1 MKAKYIISAFCTL
14 CLMGGFTACSEDDVD
29 RNISVIVDSQTPQND
44 LDRWLEKNYVE
55 RYNIELRYRWEDNE
69 IDMNYILVP
78 AKYENAVRMAKILKY
93 ICFDSFDEVT
103 GGPQFVRASFPKVV
117 QLVGNPGWNGN
128 GSYTLGSSEGGYKI
142 NLWYVNH
149 LGDNIVQYDSSWQLI
164 KNDSVIRDREELNAT
179 YFHTIIH
186 EYGHVFHQRV
196 PYTNEFNQVTGTDY
210 LGGSYTSVFSS
221 PQDPQIFQRGFVT
234 AYAAYSADED
244 FAETFSTYVTST
256 DDEWN
261 NIILKSGTDGR
272 NKINQ
277 KLRIVKDYFQDNWEL
292 DVDALRQ
299 AVQKREANLREQNF
313 DDISL

>member
-1 MKAKYIISAFCTL
+1 M
-14 CLMGGFTACSEDDVD
+14 
-29 RNISVIVDSQTPQND
+29 
-44 LDRWLEKNYVE
+44 
-55 RYNIELRYRWEDNE
+55 
-69 IDMNYILVP
+69 
-78 AKYENAVRMAKILKY
+78 
-93 ICFDSFDEVT
+93 
-103 GGPQFVRASFPKVV
+103 
-117 QLVGNPGWNGN
+117 
-128 GSYTLGSSEGGYKI
+128 
-142 NLWYVNH
+142 
-149 LGDNIVQYDSSWQLI
+149 QYDSSWQLI

-196 PYTNEFNQVTGTDY
+196 PYTNEFNQITGTDY

>member
-1 MKAKYIISAFCTL
+1 M
-14 CLMGGFTACSEDDVD
+14 
-29 RNISVIVDSQTPQND
+29 
-44 LDRWLEKNYVE
+44 
-55 RYNIELRYRWEDNE
+55 
-69 IDMNYILVP
+69 
-78 AKYENAVRMAKILKY
+78 
-93 ICFDSFDEVT
+93 
-103 GGPQFVRASFPKVV
+103 
-117 QLVGNPGWNGN
+117 
-128 GSYTLGSSEGGYKI
+128 
-142 NLWYVNH
+142 
-149 LGDNIVQYDSSWQLI
+149 
-164 KNDSVIRDREELNAT
+164 
-179 YFHTIIH
+179 
-186 EYGHVFHQRV
+186 FHQRV

>member
-1 MKAKYIISAFCTL
+1 MKAKYIISAICGI
-14 CLMGGFTACSEDDVD
+14 CLAFGFTACSDDDVD
-29 RNISVIVDSQTPQND
+29 KSISVIVDSQTPENA
-44 LDRWLEKNYVE
+44 LDRWLAKNYVE

-78 AKYENAVRMAKILKY
+78 AKYENAIRMARILKY

-103 GGPQFVRASFPKVV
+103 GGPQFVLNTFPKVV
-117 QLVGNPGWNGN
+117 QLVGNPGWNSN
-128 GSYTLGSSEGGYKI
+128 NSYTLGSSEGGYKI

-149 LGDNIVQYDSSWQLI
+149 LGDNLVVYDSSWQLI

-196 PYTNEFNQVTGTDY
+196 PYTNEFTQITGTNY

-221 PQDPQIFQRGFVT
+221 PDDPQIQVLGFVT
-234 AYAAYSADED
+234 AYAAYTADED

-256 DDEWN
+256 DEEWN
-261 NIILKSGTDGR
+261 KIMSKANVDGR

-277 KLRIVKDYFQDNWEL
+277 KLRIVKDYFADNWKL
-292 DVDALRQ
+292 DVDALRN
-299 AVQKREANLREQNF
+299 AVQKREQTLREQNF